1 MKVSHIYEVTNN
13 RIIIDLPDS
22 LKNQKSIRVTMENTL
37 SKQEKI
43 TQLSFSANDP
53 LFQADIKSV
62 QDDFQD
68 IDFENI

>member
-1 MKVSHIYEVTNN
+1 
-13 RIIIDLPDS
+13 
-22 LKNQKSIRVTMENTL
+22 MENTL

-43 TQLSFSANDP
+43 NQLSLSANDP

>member
-43 TQLSFSANDP
+43 NQLSLSANDP

-62 QDDFQD
+62 QDDFQV
-68 IDFENI
+68 

>member
-43 TQLSFSANDP
+43 TQLSLSANDP

>member
-43 TQLSFSANDP
+43 NQLSLSANDP